1 MISRLRNGESGYSM
15 VEVVVAILILSI
27 AILPMVSMFDA
38 GLRAAVLGGNYDK
51 GRALANTNLESVK
64 GLSYTEVVTEYPPGP
79 SESCPET
86 EPDFT
91 CDVETFYVDAELDDA
106 VDQTEVRT
114 RMRVEV
120 RVGWQGENDRY
131 TVSGLLTQGAL

>member
-1 MISRLRNGESGYSM
+1 M
-15 VEVVVAILILSI
+15 VEVIVAILILSV

-64 GLSYTEVVTEYPPGP
+64 GLSYTAAVTEYPPGP
-79 SESCPET
+79 PAEPCPEA
-86 EPDFT
+86 ESGFT
-91 CDVETFYVDAELDDA
+91 CDIETTYVDAELDEDSSA
-106 VDQTEVRT
+106 RT

-120 RVGWQGENDRY
+120 TVGWQGDADRY
-131 TVSGLLTQGAL
+131 AVSGLLTQDSL